1 VSEAPDGAY
10 ERIDSSGPISAD
22 EFASGDADA
31 RAVLE
36 RAGFQGA
43 FGNRWKSETAQGE
56 ATALAF
62 ALRDAAGAAG
72 WLRFLRA
79 QQDAEPGASQRDL
92 ELGDEGWEVR
102 AEEGDVQVSILG
114 WRRGGHV
121 LIATIARFGPVD
133 RADALAWARSID
145 ARAAE
150 TG

>member
-1 VSEAPDGAY
+1 MPNKISLPIVLVAGVLALAACGGGSPAGSPLHERLERVVSEAPDGAY

-62 ALRDAAGAAG
+62 ALR
-72 WLRFLRA
+72 
-79 QQDAEPGASQRDL
+79 
-92 ELGDEGWEVR
+92 
-102 AEEGDVQVSILG
+102 
-114 WRRGGHV
+114 RGGRGGLAALSPRTAGRRARCLPELS
-121 LIATIARFGPVD
+121 LIHI
-133 RADALAWARSID
+133 
-145 ARAAE
+145 
-150 TG
+150 